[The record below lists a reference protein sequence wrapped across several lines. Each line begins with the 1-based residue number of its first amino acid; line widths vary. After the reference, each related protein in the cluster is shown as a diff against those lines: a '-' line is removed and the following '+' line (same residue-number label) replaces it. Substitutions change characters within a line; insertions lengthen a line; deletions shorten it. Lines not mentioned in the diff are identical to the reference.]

1 MFRKQNSSSHPLE
14 FELVSSL
21 DGVSP
26 VYGASPAVG
35 ISKNGGSFLAPAGAV
50 TEQTLDAPTGLMVTP
65 TGMAGS
71 TTYGYRVAALNAA
84 GTTLAGTEVTT
95 TTGNATLSG
104 ANHNA
109 LSWNAVAGA
118 SSYNVYGRTAGAE
131 LFLAN
136 VATSTYNDTGAASPA
151 GALPSIN
158 STSGGWYQVAANAT
172 DTDTLG
178 PLKLRATATGANAAR
193 EVWLV
198 VAFDPDTNW
207 ITAGSGAGQINP
219 DGTGAVPVAFST
231 ALPGTPAA
239 GSVGEALKNA
249 DKLTFNGVL
258 VQADARDF
266 LGQPVI
272 LDANNLPNV
281 NVKDVNGSVV
291 VPVNLPAV
299 DGAGR
304 VTLAPAGLDAI
315 DAENGIV
322 ATTTLDINGRQTTV
336 NLRIPI

>member
-50 TEQTLDAPTGLMVTP
+50 TKPTLDAPTGLMVTP

-151 GALPSIN
+151 GALPSTGMVGAD
-158 STSGGWYQVAANAT
+158 TSLKVKNLVPERRKNMRAIRT
-172 DTDTLG
+172 DTFDFLAKNNIKFIPSDSNCFMIDTKQ
-178 PLKLRATATGANAAR
+178 PAR
-193 EVWLV
+193 EYMTAMAKEKVYVGRAW
-198 VAFDPDTNW
+198 PSMPTW
-207 ITAGSGAGQINP
+207 SRITV
-219 DGTGAVPVAFST
+219 GTADEMNKFQAATMKVPS
-231 ALPGTPAA
+231 
-239 GSVGEALKNA
+239 
-249 DKLTFNGVL
+249 
-258 VQADARDF
+258 
-266 LGQPVI
+266 
-272 LDANNLPNV
+272 
-281 NVKDVNGSVV
+281 
-291 VPVNLPAV
+291 
-299 DGAGR
+299 
-304 VTLAPAGLDAI
+304 
-315 DAENGIV
+315 
-322 ATTTLDINGRQTTV
+322 
-336 NLRIPI
+336 